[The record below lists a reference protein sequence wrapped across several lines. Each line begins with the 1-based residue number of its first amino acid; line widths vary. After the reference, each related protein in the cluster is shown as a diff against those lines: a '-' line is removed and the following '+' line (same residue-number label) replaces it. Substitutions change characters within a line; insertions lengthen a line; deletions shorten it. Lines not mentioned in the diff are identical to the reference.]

1 MKRHLVTA
9 AIGGGIGGLLDAVYA
24 TVTWGVIL
32 GLLIGKPV
40 GITLFSWLSVHS
52 GIAHPPQGVTFHDI
66 LGVAGLTGI
75 GFTMSLFIT
84 ELAFGTD
91 PAANNARIGVIIGS
105 TIAGTIG
112 YLILS
117 RTLDH
122 RSNGE
127 AAGST

>member
-1 MKRHLVTA
+1 L
-9 AIGGGIGGLLDAVYA
+9 GDALGS

-32 GLLIGKPV
+32 GLLIGKPI

-52 GIAHPPQGVTFHDI
+52 GIAHSPQGITFHDI
-66 LGVAGLTGI
+66 FGVAGLGGI

-105 TIAGTIG
+105 IISGTIG

-117 RTLDH
+117 RTLKH

-127 AAGST
+127 AVNST